1 MHRLNGNNSNL
12 DQKGQAVRL
21 LRNHSIIFGPVT
33 LKIGCLDAIP
43 FTMISIITE
52 FTIN

>member
-21 LRNHSIIFGPVT
+21 FGNHSIIFGPVS

-52 FTIN
+52 F